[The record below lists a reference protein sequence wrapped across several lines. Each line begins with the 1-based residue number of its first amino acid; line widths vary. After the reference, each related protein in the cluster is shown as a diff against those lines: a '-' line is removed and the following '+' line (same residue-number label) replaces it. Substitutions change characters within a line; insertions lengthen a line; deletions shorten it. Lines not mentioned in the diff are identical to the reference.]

1 MPLRIADEI
10 RSVAIAIPDTG
21 LLELPTNPTI
31 RDDTVAKKKPNM
43 IMIIALRRFTGIAG
57 INHII
62 IASTPIPNTTNII
75 GISLVNLDSTPSAF
89 LPYPLSACLNVLTIS
104 GNDLIKLIIPPAA
117 TAPAPI

>member
-1 MPLRIADEI
+1 M
-10 RSVAIAIPDTG
+10 
-21 LLELPTNPTI
+21 ELPTNPTI

-43 IMIIALRRFTGIAG
+43 IMIIALRRFTGITG